1 MAYNIND
8 LLGPMELDKK
18 EYQETEEIK
27 LPPQRVSKKRP
38 GLKSIV
44 KQVYSFSKLTRYL
57 STNVQ
62 KEQKIWGIVPPAGD
76 FYYLTKKTYLESNEN
91 WQSTQKALKE
101 VSQICK
107 SNQAELILYK
117 MPEFNL
123 LQKPNL
129 FSLIDEA
136 MLNYCNSVE
145 DIKYINGAD
154 DFRGEDGNKFKIS
167 KYDGH
172 PNEQAHLK
180 IAEIIKQQLSKN
192 VVRHAKE
199 KKVLIVTIKRKD

>member
-1 MAYNIND
+1 MGNY
-8 LLGPMELDKK
+8 
-18 EYQETEEIK
+18 
-27 LPPQRVSKKRP
+27 
-38 GLKSIV
+38 
-44 KQVYSFSKLTRYL
+44 
-57 STNVQ
+57 STN
-62 KEQKIWGIVPPAGD
+62 WRLLL
-76 FYYLTKKTYLESNEN
+76 LTKKAYLESNKN

-123 LQKPNL
+123 LQNPNL

-136 MLNYCNSVE
+136 MLNYCNSVG
-145 DIKYINGAD
+145 DIKYINGTD

-172 PNEQAHLK
+172 PNEQVHLK
-180 IAEIIKQQLSKN
+180 IAEVIISATDN
-192 VVRHAKE
+192 NN
-199 KKVLIVTIKRKD
+199 